1 MKRLVPAVL
10 AALVVLSAVPPA
22 AARPRAGNAT
32 DCWGFTDHPVE
43 PDDSPFP
50 LAVPTYLRTRTWARA
65 TYQHEREDAEE
76 ERLAKAIH
84 IPYDS
89 RSGLRVAEVHC
100 EPLCSIVGLSLHS
113 PLGDVS
119 TRALANA
126 LSAVSPVLVGANPT
140 RGLGAPEQA
149 NGLTWFPRKAH
160 PRYPC
165 DCAVGTRGKD
175 SSSVTFESLDG
186 AEKLPPDVKYT
197 RGEAADAAARQL
209 VALDARIDGEPE
221 HSVVVVSAGNRARLC
236 HRFVFQLDARRHTV
250 DVEDASL
257 EVVKMVLLEE
267 RGDRYPGK
275 P

>member
-1 MKRLVPAVL
+1 MNAKAAVL
-10 AALVVLSAVPPA
+10 AALILLSVVPPA
-22 AARPRAGNAT
+22 AARPRASNAT
-32 DCWGFTDHPVE
+32 DCWGYTDHPVE
-43 PDDSPFP
+43 PDDAPFAI
-50 LAVPTYLRTRTWARA
+50 AVPTYLRTRTWARA

-76 ERLAKAIH
+76 ERLSKALH
-84 IPYDS
+84 IPYDL
-89 RSGLRVAEVHC
+89 RSGLRDAEVRC
-100 EPLCSIVGLSLHS
+100 EPLCSIVGVSLHS
-113 PLGDVS
+113 PLGDGS

-126 LSAVSPVLVGANPT
+126 LSAMSPALVGTNPT
-140 RGLGAPEQA
+140 RGLGAPEQSA
-149 NGLTWFPRKAH
+149 NGTTWFPRRAH

-209 VALDARIDGEPE
+209 VALDPRIDGEPE
-221 HSVVVVSAGNRARLC
+221 HTVVVVSAGNRARLC
-236 HRFVFQLDARRHTV
+236 HRFAFQVEARRHTV

-257 EVVKMVLLEE
+257 EIVKMVLLEE

>member
-1 MKRLVPAVL
+1 MRAALLHCGGL
-10 AALVVLSAVPPA
+10 AAFF
-22 AARPRAGNAT
+22 ARN
-32 DCWGFTDHPVE
+32 V
-43 PDDSPFP
+43 
-50 LAVPTYLRTRTWARA
+50 RT
-65 TYQHEREDAEE
+65 H
-76 ERLAKAIH
+76 
-84 IPYDS
+84 
-89 RSGLRVAEVHC
+89 
-100 EPLCSIVGLSLHS
+100 
-113 PLGDVS
+113 
-119 TRALANA
+119 ALAIA
-126 LSAVSPVLVGANPT
+126 LSAVSPVLVGTNPT
-140 RGLGAPEQA
+140 RGLGAPEHTS
-149 NGLTWFPRKAH
+149 NGRTWFPRKAH
-160 PRYPC
+160 PSYPC

-175 SSSVTFESLDG
+175 SSSVSFESLDG

-209 VALDARIDGEPE
+209 VALDPRIDGEPE